1 MKIWARLALAVSVVW
16 TGFLMTLAKAWLRRP
31 GRATALMASI
41 AFLVAGLSLF
51 ASIGLAMQD
60 RPLIGASIMC
70 AVLITFV
77 FVVEPWL
84 ACTGTGSVR
93 RPRHEHRLHSHGSVV
108 SHRSYL
114 HRVALQVEP
123 ATRME
128 ILSGLCPWLLAYW
141 IEDLLA
147 PQAQAHHQARRL
159 QLTTALGRYS
169 PPSRA
174 RL

>member
-1 MKIWARLALAVSVVW
+1 MKIWTRFALAVSVVW
-16 TGFLMTLAKAWLRRP
+16 TGFRMTLAKAWLRRP
-31 GRATALMASI
+31 GRATALMGSI

-51 ASIGLAMQD
+51 TSIGLAMQD

-70 AVLITFV
+70 AVLSTFV
-77 FVVEPWL
+77 FAVEPWL

-93 RPRHEHRLHSHGSVV
+93 RPRHGHRLHSHGSVA

-114 HRVALQVEP
+114 HRVALQIEP
-123 ATRME
+123 ETRLE

-141 IEDLLA
+141 IEDLLD
-147 PQAQAHHQARRL
+147 PQAQAHHQAQRL
-159 QLTTALGRYS
+159 RLTTPLAQS
-169 PPSRA
+169 PQPSRA